1 MSKHTI
7 AAITILMAPVYI
19 ERGLQAL
26 FANSPEGL
34 VATEEMF
41 NEWYADGGT
50 AERIE
55 AHVNLVQTDEVKS
68 LIDAAENA
76 PQADILESVF
86 EQALPV
92 YLYTA
97 FQSGGAVC
105 IDTEIDVVR
114 KSLINFLAK
123 AA

>member
-1 MSKHTI
+1 MSNSSI
-7 AAITILMAPVYI
+7 SAITVLMAPVYI

-26 FANSPEGL
+26 FANSPEAL
-34 VATEEMF
+34 IQTEEAF

-55 AHVNLVQTDEVKS
+55 AHVNLVQTDDVKG
-68 LIDAAENA
+68 LIEASENA

-97 FQSGGAVC
+97 FQTGGVVC
-105 IDTEIDVVR
+105 IDSEIDVVR
-114 KSLINFLAK
+114 KSLIQFLAK